1 MTKRIG
7 LGVDAG
13 ASSTRWLLLDNSG
26 KELGRGKTE
35 PITGHIFTPEDRTT
49 NLGRLEALLE
59 AALKIARPD
68 GFAAGITGFH
78 KGTEVET
85 VFAELITGKLGLEV
99 SRLDL
104 DNDMH
109 VAYASAFDPGEGVL
123 IYAGTGSVGYH
134 ETANGEVVRA
144 GGYGYLIDDAGAGYW
159 IGHEAIKQTMRWVDE
174 LGHPADYPLA
184 KAVYDLLGS
193 DDWDDILEAIYGCG
207 RSKVASLTAAV
218 AKAAN
223 EGDRAAIRILQGAG
237 KELARLAGAIIGRL
251 EGDSLPVAF
260 TGGITQLGPLLTDAL
275 QEALPTDTPFHIVT
289 TEPVVAAARLALR
302 RVNFPQ

>member
-1 MTKRIG
+1 MMIG

-13 ASSTRWLLLDNSG
+13 ASSTRWLLLDDTG
-26 KELGRGKTE
+26 QELGRGKVE
-35 PITGHIFTPEDRTT
+35 PITGHIFTPEDRAA
-49 NLGRLEALLE
+49 NLGRLESLLE
-59 AALKIARPD
+59 AALKVANPN

-78 KGTEVET
+78 KGTEVEA
-85 VFAELITGKLGLEV
+85 VFAELISRKLGLGT

-109 VAYASAFDPGEGVL
+109 VAYASAFEPGEGVL

-134 ETANGEVVRA
+134 ETLSGEVVRA

-174 LGHPADYPLA
+174 LGHPAEYPLA
-184 KAVYDLLGS
+184 QAVYEMLGS
-193 DDWDDILEAIYGCG
+193 DDWDDILEAIYGSG

-218 AKAAN
+218 AKAAS
-223 EGDRAAIRILQGAG
+223 EGDEAAIRILQGAG
-237 KELARLAGAIIGRL
+237 KELARLANAIIGRL
-251 EGDSLPVAF
+251 EARPLPVAF
-260 TGGITQLGPLLTDAL
+260 TGGITQLGSILIDAI
-275 QEALPTDTPFHIVT
+275 QEALPPNTAFHIVS

-302 RVNFPQ
+302 TVE